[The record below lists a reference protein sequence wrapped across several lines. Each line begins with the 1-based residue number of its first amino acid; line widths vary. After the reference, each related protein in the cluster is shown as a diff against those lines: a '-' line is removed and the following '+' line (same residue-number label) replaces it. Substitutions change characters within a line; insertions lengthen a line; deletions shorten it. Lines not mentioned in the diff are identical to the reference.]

1 MSALLSHT
9 LPLMKG
15 HTQSESLAEL
25 SSPVKIYTHNLL
37 PHTALYLVCYMYD
50 CSCTYTGKYIIMK
63 KIFLGVK
70 KYTYCACQAL
80 TFNL

>member
-25 SSPVKIYTHNLL
+25 SSPVKTYTHNLL
-37 PHTALYLVCYMYD
+37 PHTALYLRT
-50 CSCTYTGKYIIMK
+50 CSVLY
-63 KIFLGVK
+63 V
-70 KYTYCACQAL
+70 
-80 TFNL
+80 